1 MEFPAFECIRISRKW
16 NISVVLDQWGLG
28 QFRLKCRMG
37 RMDCNKRDAYHVGK
51 HSWPAPRLAH
61 VIYLFIY
68 LLYIWFIKW
77 QIEFRQG
84 FSLFSFFFVCFRI
97 VILNVRNL
105 PCFVRLQY
113 MLSKCG
119 QRPSRNVAFL
129 WWAFHSISYASYTD
143 FQSSF
148 FPTVFFIPAGLT
160 FFWP

>member
-1 MEFPAFECIRISRKW
+1 MEFPAFEWIRISRKW
-16 NISVVLDQWGLG
+16 NISVALEQWGLG
-28 QFRLKCRMG
+28 QFQLKCRMG
-37 RMDCNKRDAYHVGK
+37 RMDCNKTDACLSRGK
-51 HSWPAPRLAH
+51 AFLAGTPFSPR
-61 VIYLFIY
+61 YLFIY
-68 LLYIWFIKW
+68 LSYIWFIKW
-77 QIEFRQG
+77 QIEFREG
-84 FSLFSFFFVCFRI
+84 FSLFSLFFVCFRT

-113 MLSKCG
+113 MLCG